1 MIRTPPRSKLT
12 DTLLP
17 STTLFRSLE
26 VAGVGVATGPGG
38 DPEMLGQ
45 AVCALVPGGGYAE
58 YCAAPAGSC
67 LPVPQGFSMAE
78 AAALPETLFTVW
90 HNLFERAWVCEGE
103 TVLVHGGT
111 SGIGTTAIG
120 LCKLFDIRIIVTCGS
135 AAKCDA
141 AREIGRAHV

>member
-1 MIRTPPRSKLT
+1 
-12 DTLLP
+12 
-17 STTLFRSLE
+17 
-26 VAGVGVATGPGG
+26 
-38 DPEMLGQ
+38 MLGQ
-45 AVCALVPGGGYAE
+45 AVGALVPGGGYAE

-120 LCKLFDIRIIVTCGS
+120 LRSEEHASELQSLMRISS
-135 AAKCDA
+135 AVFCLKKKTN
-141 AREIGRAHV
+141 ISKHHPPPPPTPPPHPH